1 MNSEIEYENFIK
13 NIDLVIY
20 DKIDIDN
27 WNISIDLIFE
37 VVEFLQKITRRIKN
51 DYY

>member
-37 VVEFLQKITRRIKN
+37 VTTVPLKWTNRSLN
-51 DYY
+51 

>member
-20 DKIDIDN
+20 DKIDIDTVSYTHLTLPT
-27 WNISIDLIFE
+27 IA
-37 VVEFLQKITRRIKN
+37 
-51 DYY
+51 